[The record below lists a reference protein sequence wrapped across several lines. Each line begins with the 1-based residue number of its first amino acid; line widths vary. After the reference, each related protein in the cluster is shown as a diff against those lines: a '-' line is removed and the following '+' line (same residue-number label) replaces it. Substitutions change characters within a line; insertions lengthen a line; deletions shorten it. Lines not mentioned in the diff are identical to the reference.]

1 MIHSHASA
9 TNNRISGA
17 TYRLAWMAT
26 ATTALIVLGA
36 WLVHHPLGALL
47 PALALAVYTSALV
60 IRPQWWLIMLPV
72 LWPVADLTPWT
83 GRIHFTESDAL
94 VLATIAGVGL
104 HAALAQGGGPTAA
117 HRPLRPR
124 LAGIAVFTL
133 LLASYTASTLHALP
147 SDTWTTAGPALLVGY
162 GTPLNALR
170 LAKGLVAAVVLIPC
184 LHLAAHKLGERTL
197 PWLSAGLAG
206 GLLSA
211 SLAAIWERMA
221 FPGLSNFAAD
231 YRTTGLFWEMNV
243 GGAALDGWLALTLPF
258 ALLMLL
264 RERRPGPALLLAILV
279 VAAGYATFTTFSRG
293 LYAAVAVAGL
303 ILLPAALNGRDTG
316 DTDIGVTPQRRFG
329 PLIGTL
335 LWLALAVGAT
345 LSFSSGGYRGMAA
358 WLGFSALLGAGGD
371 LLRRTT
377 LGALLA
383 AIALTAAVAVLA
395 GLASTLPKGAYFAY
409 AMLWLTAAAL
419 LGLQRKRKH
428 NASPLE
434 DSLALASIFGCGAT
448 AIFVARHWSATGA
461 SLGATG
467 AFVLT
472 LAIALTHRYAPAPL
486 WSTRGTDLIKQ
497 TVLLG
502 AACLVALAGASYY
515 LGTRFSTV
523 DRDLS
528 GRMEH
533 WRTSA
538 SLVDSTT
545 DELIG
550 IGTGRYP
557 DAYFW
562 KTPNAAFPGTMEWHE
577 GTDGDG
583 APFLRLGGPHHTRG
597 FGELFRISQRI
608 PGDVKA
614 PFRIEMRVRAKRG
627 LRIHIEVCR
636 RNLLYP
642 EGCTTSQIGVAGSA
656 DWQTVRFA
664 TGRTKLAGAGS
675 WYAPRPATLSIANN
689 SAYTLDI
696 AEIRATDA
704 TGRSFLVNGDFRAG
718 FDRWFFSS
726 DRHHLP
732 WHAKNM
738 FLHLW
743 VEQGAL
749 GLGAVAAALGLAMLR
764 LTRPRSYRSGPAPAV
779 LAALAGF
786 AVVGLFDSL
795 LDAPRLSVFF
805 FLLLWVALSMPQTPL
820 ADITTSSGKRPR

>member
-1 MIHSHASA
+1 MSHPHPAAPRSSASRA
-9 TNNRISGA
+9 IS
-17 TYRLAWMAT
+17 RLAWMAV
-26 ATTALIVLGA
+26 AIAALAVLGI
-36 WLVHHPLGALL
+36 WLAHHPLGVPL
-47 PALALAVYTSALV
+47 PALALTVYAVALTV
-60 IRPQWWLIMLPV
+60 RPQWWLILLPV

-94 VLATIAGVGL
+94 VLATVAGVGL
-104 HAALAQGGGPTAA
+104 HAALARDGDPAPA
-117 HRPLRPR
+117 HRPLRPH
-124 LAGIAVFTL
+124 LAGIAVFAL
-133 LLASYTASTLHALP
+133 LLASYAISTLHALP
-147 SDTWTTAGPALLVGY
+147 PGAWTTAGPALLVGY

-170 LAKGLVAAVVLIPC
+170 LTKGLVAAIMLIPC

-206 GLLSA
+206 GLFSA

-258 ALLMLL
+258 ALLLLL
-264 RERRPGPALLLAILV
+264 RERRPGPTLLLAALAIV
-279 VAAGYATFTTFSRG
+279 AGYATFTTFSRG
-293 LYAAVAVAGL
+293 LYAAVAVVGL
-303 ILLPAALNGRDTG
+303 ILLPAALSSRHTG
-316 DTDIGVTPQRRFG
+316 NTDVDALPRQRFG

-358 WLGFSALLGAGGD
+358 WLGFTALLGAGGD
-371 LLRRTT
+371 LLRRAS
-377 LGALLA
+377 LNALLA
-383 AIALTAAVAVLA
+383 AIALAAAVAALA
-395 GLASTLPKGAYFAY
+395 GLASTLPKGVYLAY
-409 AMLWLTAAAL
+409 AVLWITAAAL
-419 LGLQRKRKH
+419 LSLRRAKH
-428 NASPLE
+428 NTSPLG
-434 DSLALASIFGCGAT
+434 DVLTLAATFGCGAT
-448 AIFVARHWSATGA
+448 AIFVARHWSETSAN
-461 SLGATG
+461 LGAAS
-467 AFVLT
+467 AFALT

-497 TVLLG
+497 TVLMG

-515 LGTRFSTV
+515 LGARFSTV

-538 SLVDSTT
+538 DLVDSTV

-562 KTPNAAFPGTMEWHE
+562 KTPHAAFPGTMEWHD
-577 GTDGDG
+577 GADGDG
-583 APFLRLGGPHHTRG
+583 TPFLRLGGPRHIRG
-597 FGELFRISQRI
+597 FGELFRVSQRI
-608 PGDVKA
+608 PGDVKS
-614 PFRIEMRVRAKRG
+614 PFQIAIRVRAEKN
-627 LRIHIEVCR
+627 LRVHIEVCR

-642 EGCTTSQIGVAGSA
+642 EGCTTAQIAITGSTN
-656 DWQTVRFA
+656 WQTVRFA
-664 TGRTKLAGAGS
+664 TGRTPLASAGI
-675 WYAPRPATLSIANN
+675 WYAPRPAMLSIANN
-689 SAYTLDI
+689 SANTLDI
-696 AEIRATDA
+696 AEIRVIDA
-704 TGRSFLVNGDFRAG
+704 TGRDFLVNGDFRAG
-718 FDRWFFSS
+718 LDRWFFSS

-738 FLHLW
+738 LLHLW

-749 GLGAVAAALGLAMLR
+749 GLGAVALALGLAVLR
-764 LTRPRSYRSGPAPAV
+764 LARPRFYRSGPAPAL

-786 AVVGLFDSL
+786 TIVGLFDSL
-795 LDAPRLSVFF
+795 LDVPRLGVFF
-805 FLLLWVALSMPQTPL
+805 FLLLWVALSLRPTTPAGVAL
-820 ADITTSSGKRPR
+820 ASSGKRQR